1 MNSGFMSI
9 VKDSPIV
16 SVHTTHGRGASPE
29 ELAAR
34 CANKLISVADTAPMA
49 IREQALAFKEHIE
62 KLVAIYMR
70 EAIASDR
77 TTVYNTLNNAG
88 RPDLADLIREIRL

>member
-1 MNSGFMSI
+1 MNSGFMEFPRDKQI
-9 VKDSPIV
+9 VQ
-16 SVHTTHGRGASPE
+16 VHTTSGRGANPE

-34 CANKLISVADTAPMA
+34 CSDKLMSVADTAPPA

-77 TTVYNTLNNAG
+77 TTVYNAIKDAG
-88 RPDLADLIREIRL
+88 HPDLAELIRRI

>member
-1 MNSGFMSI
+1 MTPAMTMDLP
-9 VKDSPIV
+9 KTPIV
-16 SVHTTHGRGASPE
+16 SVHTTHGRGANPE

-34 CANKLISVADTAPMA
+34 CADKLMYVADSAPPA

-62 KLVAIYMR
+62 KLVAMYMR

-88 RPDLADLIREIRL
+88 RPDLAELLRRL